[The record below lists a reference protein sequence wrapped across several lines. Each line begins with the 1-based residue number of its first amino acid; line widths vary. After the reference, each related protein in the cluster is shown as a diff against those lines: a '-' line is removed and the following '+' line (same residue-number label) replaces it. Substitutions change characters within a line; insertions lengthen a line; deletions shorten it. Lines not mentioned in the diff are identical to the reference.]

1 MDKKLLKYWKN
12 CLLDAERRS
21 RSLKKEAR
29 VTLRIGDKVPE
40 FILRK
45 DIPLLFPKGKQKTDD
60 EKRKIQIAPCV
71 FLPIIRKT
79 KNSSF
84 KNEKSKKEVDVTITV
99 SNKDIV

>member
-71 FLPIIRKT
+71 FLPEYE
-79 KNSSF
+79 NSGVPLPDF
-84 KNEKSKKEVDVTITV
+84 R
-99 SNKDIV
+99 DIVAGRHFPGLRQQV

>member
-45 DIPLLFPKGKQKTDD
+45 DIYNRQNEKYEFPKRKVR
-60 EKRKIQIAPCV
+60 KR
-71 FLPIIRKT
+71 
-79 KNSSF
+79 
-84 KNEKSKKEVDVTITV
+84 DV
-99 SNKDIV
+99 